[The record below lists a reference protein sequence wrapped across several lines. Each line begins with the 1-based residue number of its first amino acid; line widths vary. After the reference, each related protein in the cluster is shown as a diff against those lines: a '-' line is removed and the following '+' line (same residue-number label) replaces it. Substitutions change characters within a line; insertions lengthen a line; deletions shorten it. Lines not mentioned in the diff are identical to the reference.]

1 VPAKT
6 YDNTVFR
13 VICNQVGDGDNEAGH
28 TFEGLIFVC
37 DPADKLMASSKD
49 GIAEEIV
56 ISKLESSFLDSSLH
70 VPETFFRHFRRPEIY
85 NAWES
90 KQ

>member
-1 VPAKT
+1 MPAKT

-49 GIAEEIV
+49 GIAEEI
-56 ISKLESSFLDSSLH
+56 ESAEIIGSD
-70 VPETFFRHFRRPEIY
+70 PYGFRPGPIAVSGEDVG
-85 NAWES
+85 AA
-90 KQ
+90 